1 MTSQTHNDLP
11 QISNNNVIKIP
22 YSDNQEESLIDSS
35 IHINGFTIIEL
46 DEEKKD
52 YINLIPSYEEDIN
65 IGKKQK
71 IHLESRAKNV
81 ENYYSVYQDGVVPN
95 VNCSRCFLSNFT
107 SNDLLYFKDRKALIL
122 YLKYCFIY
130 LKRSIFMNHF
140 LYMKNKNEL
149 NKINQSFYNGWKFLI
164 PKTICKACF
173 IQLINMEYLFSNI
186 KNIICDYYGT
196 NKISPPPQTKNPHL
210 LNNKRRRVISKNKKK
225 KIPIQKEVIHLDDKS
240 NGINT
245 QITPIV
251 IPIHENV
258 IIQKKKRR
266 NTNNVFKKRKIKNI
280 KKNIKKKYNEN
291 IIYDEKNNI
300 LIINKKGIRNL
311 QIDEDS
317 LIINKIINDNKKNT
331 TNIEKENQ
339 NQNNKKDEKLKFI
352 SRNKDESD
360 SLTNK
365 KTVKKDKKNEI
376 NVNENK
382 DINDNNNKNYSNNNN
397 IPKNID
403 KKNTI
408 IINNFNNN
416 NSKSDEIN
424 MNKVGLIQINN
435 NQFENN
441 NLNNYSNNDFN
452 ITNSLKQKNNNILL
466 NNLNNN
472 NNFSNSFNYTNISII
487 KQLFFINSFINP
499 IRLNLDI
506 LKLQICL
513 NNLINFA
520 ANIKQ
525 NIINN
530 NIGNINQYIKIIF
543 IHLAKMD
550 DILNTFNETQFFLDY
565 SINII
570 MTNIRIFQNNL
581 NSSNNNSNYNYN
593 ELFSILNNLEDN
605 SKIIKYKYNEL
616 FRESMI
622 ICNNL
627 KGTIENIVPIKFN

>member
-11 QISNNNVIKIP
+11 QIANNNVIKIP
-22 YSDNQEESLIDSS
+22 YSDNQEESLIDTS

-52 YINLIPSYEEDIN
+52 YLNLIPSYEEDQI

-71 IHLESRAKNV
+71 IQLESKARNV
-81 ENYYSVYQDGVVPN
+81 ENYYSVYQDDVVPN
-95 VNCSRCFLSNFT
+95 VNCSRCLLSNFT
-107 SNDLLYFKDRKALIL
+107 SNDLLYFKDRKTLIL

-149 NKINQSFYNGWKFLI
+149 NKINQSFYSGWKFLI

-173 IQLINMEYLFSNI
+173 IQIINMEYLISNI

-196 NKISPPPQTKNPHL
+196 NTISPPPQAKIPNL
-210 LNNKRRRVISKNKKK
+210 LNNKRKRVISKNKRK
-225 KIPIQKEVIHLDDKS
+225 KITIQKEIIHLDDKT
-240 NGINT
+240 NDINT

-251 IPIHENV
+251 IPIPETV
-258 IIQKKKRR
+258 KIKKKKRR
-266 NTNNVFKKRKIKNI
+266 STSTVFKKRKIKNF
-280 KKNIKKKYNEN
+280 KKNNKKKYNEN
-291 IIYDEKNNI
+291 IIYDDKNNI
-300 LIINKKGIRNL
+300 LIINKKCIGNY
-311 QIDEDS
+311 QVDEDS

-331 TNIEKENQ
+331 PNKEKEKENA

-352 SRNKDESD
+352 SRNKTESD

-365 KTVKKDKKNEI
+365 KIIKKEKKNEI
-376 NVNENK
+376 NINENK
-382 DINDNNNKNYSNNNN
+382 DINDNKNKNNSNKNN
-397 IPKNID
+397 IQKNTD

-452 ITNSLKQKNNNILL
+452 MKNNLKQNNNNILI

-472 NNFSNSFNYTNISII
+472 NNFSNYFNHTNISII
-487 KQLFFINSFINP
+487 KQLFVINKFINP
-499 IRLNLDI
+499 MRLKQDI
-506 LKLQICL
+506 YKLYSC
-513 NNLINFA
+513 
-520 ANIKQ
+520 
-525 NIINN
+525 IINLSNFSLYILQNLRDN
-530 NIGNINQYIKIIF
+530 NISNKNQYINLTF
-543 IHLAKMD
+543 LYLAKID
-550 DILNTFNETQFFLDY
+550 DIRNIFNETECFLDY

-570 MTNIRIFQNNL
+570 RANISIFQNL
-581 NSSNNNSNYNYN
+581 NISNNNNYNYN
-593 ELFSILNNLEDN
+593 ELFAIINYLDDN
-605 SKIIKYKYNEL
+605 SKIMKYKYNEL
-616 FRESMI
+616 IRTCMI
-622 ICNNL
+622 ICNYL
-627 KGTIENIVPIKFN
+627 KQTIEAIVSI

>member
-11 QISNNNVIKIP
+11 QIANNNVIKIP
-22 YSDNQEESLIDSS
+22 YSDNQEESLIDTS

-52 YINLIPSYEEDIN
+52 YLNLIPSYEEDQI

-71 IHLESRAKNV
+71 IQLESKARNV
-81 ENYYSVYQDGVVPN
+81 ENYYSVYQDDVVPN
-95 VNCSRCFLSNFT
+95 VNCSRCLLSNFT
-107 SNDLLYFKDRKALIL
+107 SNDLLYFKDRKTLIL

-149 NKINQSFYNGWKFLI
+149 NKINQSFYSGWKFLI

-173 IQLINMEYLFSNI
+173 IQIINMEYLISNI
-186 KNIICDYYGT
+186 KNIIRDYYGT
-196 NKISPPPQTKNPHL
+196 NTISPPPQAKIPNL
-210 LNNKRRRVISKNKKK
+210 LNNKRKRVISKNKRK
-225 KIPIQKEVIHLDDKS
+225 KITIQKEIIHLDDKT
-240 NGINT
+240 NDINT

-251 IPIHENV
+251 IPIPETV
-258 IIQKKKRR
+258 KIKKKKRR
-266 NTNNVFKKRKIKNI
+266 STSTVFKKRKIKNF
-280 KKNIKKKYNEN
+280 KKNNKKKYNEN
-291 IIYDEKNNI
+291 IIYDDKNNI
-300 LIINKKGIRNL
+300 LIINKKCIGNY
-311 QIDEDS
+311 QVDEDS

-331 TNIEKENQ
+331 PNKEKEKENA

-352 SRNKDESD
+352 SRNKTESD

-365 KTVKKDKKNEI
+365 KIIKKEKKNEI
-376 NVNENK
+376 NINENK
-382 DINDNNNKNYSNNNN
+382 DINDNKNKNNSNKNN
-397 IPKNID
+397 IQKNTD

-452 ITNSLKQKNNNILL
+452 MKNNLKQNNNNILI

-472 NNFSNSFNYTNISII
+472 NNFSNYFNHTNISII
-487 KQLFFINSFINP
+487 KQLFVINKFINP
-499 IRLNLDI
+499 MRLKQDI
-506 LKLQICL
+506 YKLYSC
-513 NNLINFA
+513 
-520 ANIKQ
+520 
-525 NIINN
+525 IINLSNFSLYILQNLRDN
-530 NIGNINQYIKIIF
+530 NISNKNQYINLTF
-543 IHLAKMD
+543 LYLAKID
-550 DILNTFNETQFFLDY
+550 DIRNIFNETECFLDY

-570 MTNIRIFQNNL
+570 RANISIFQNL
-581 NSSNNNSNYNYN
+581 NISNNNNYNYN
-593 ELFSILNNLEDN
+593 ELFAIINYLDDN
-605 SKIIKYKYNEL
+605 SKIMKYKYNEL
-616 FRESMI
+616 IRTCMI
-622 ICNNL
+622 ICNYL
-627 KGTIENIVPIKFN
+627 KQTIEAIVSI